1 MTMRIPIGI
10 EDFRLLRERN
20 LTYVD
25 KSRLICEL
33 IDKPGVQ
40 AVLLPR
46 PRRFGKSLNLSMLR
60 CYFEKRSE
68 DFTHLFQDLAV
79 WRAGD
84 TYRAHFQRYPV
95 IHLTFKGVKLE
106 RYEDAWAAIKEII
119 TALFDAHRYVLD
131 EGVLSATEAE
141 AYRSIL
147 AREAPPTLYHR
158 ALLDLS
164 DALHRY
170 HGEKVVILIDEYDQ
184 PIHAGYVH
192 GYVREMLDFFRA
204 FLTEGLKGNPHLER
218 AVLTGILRIA
228 RESIFSGLNNLGVYT
243 LLRSEFATSFGFTEV
258 EVTELLEQAGRRD
271 QLRVVQDWYNGYR
284 FGGHVIYNPWSVLS
298 YLADAD
304 GEVRPHWLSTS
315 SNDLI
320 KLLLERYAGRLQPA
334 FEALLAGSG
343 VERTL
348 DENVV
353 LDELEENEDAL
364 WSLLVFSGYLKAEKR
379 SRGPGEPPAYQLTIP
394 NREVR
399 LVYAGTF
406 RTWMKARMRDR
417 GASLDRLTRA
427 LLEGDAEAVEEQLQ
441 LFVDNV
447 LSYHDAGTPGPENLY
462 HGFILGLLAV
472 MEPAYLVRS
481 NRESGRGRPDVMIR
495 PAQPGKPGV
504 LLELKVARPGR
515 KTLEQALAEGL
526 AQMQSQGYAAELAAA
541 GATPIHALAVA
552 FDGKEVRVRAPDTAP
567 VS

>member
-60 CYFEKRSE
+60 CYFEKRG
-68 DFTHLFQDLAV
+68 DDLTHLFEDLAV

-84 TYRAHFQRYPV
+84 VYREHFQRYPV
-95 IHLTFKGVKLE
+95 IHMTFKEVKVE
-106 RYEDAWAAIKEII
+106 RYEDAWAAIREKIRDLFQTHREVLESG
-119 TALFDAHRYVLD
+119 ALDGVAAERFAQVLD
-131 EGVLSATEAE
+131 GSA
-141 AYRSIL
+141 
-147 AREAPPTLYHR
+147 PTALYHR

-164 DALHRY
+164 EALHRH
-170 HGEKVVILIDEYDQ
+170 HGERVVILIDEYDQ

-204 FLTEGLKGNPHLER
+204 FLTAGLKGNPYLEK

-243 LLRSEFATSFGFTEV
+243 LLRSEFATAFGFTED
-258 EVTELLEQAGRRD
+258 EVAALLDQAGRRD
-271 QLRVVQDWYNGYR
+271 QLRVVQHWYNGYR

-334 FEALLAGSG
+334 FEALLTGGG
-343 VERTL
+343 VERVL

-379 SRGPGEPPAYQLTIP
+379 SQGPGEPPAYHLTIP

-472 MEPAYLVRS
+472 MEPEYLVRS

-504 LLELKVARPGR
+504 LLELKVARPSR

-567 VS
+567 AS

>member
-1 MTMRIPIGI
+1 
-10 EDFRLLRERN
+10 
-20 LTYVD
+20 VD

-68 DFTHLFQDLAV
+68 DFTHLFHDLAV

-84 TYRAHFQRYPV
+84 AYRAHFQRYPV

-164 DALHRY
+164 EALHRY

-192 GYVREMLDFFRA
+192 GYVREMIDFFRA

-243 LLRSEFATSFGFTEV
+243 LLRSEFATSFGFTEP
-258 EVTELLEQAGRRD
+258 EVVELLEQVGRRD
-271 QLRVVQDWYNGYR
+271 QLRLVQHWYNGYR
-284 FGGHVIYNPWSVLS
+284 FGGYVIYNPWSVLNF
-298 YLADAD
+298 LADAE
-304 GEVRPHWLSTS
+304 GRARPYWLSTS
-315 SNDLI
+315 SNDLV
-320 KLLLERYAGRLQPA
+320 KQVLEARAARLQPV
-334 FEALLAGSG
+334 FEVLLAGG
-343 VERTL
+343 GIERTI

-353 LDELEENEDAL
+353 LDQLGHDDDVV
-364 WSLLVFSGYLKAEKR
+364 WSLLAFSGYLNAEER
-379 SRGPGEPPAYQLTIP
+379 VHDPMEPPTHYLTIP

-399 LVYAGTF
+399 EVYTSTF

-427 LLEGDAEAVEEQLQ
+427 LLEGDADAVEEQLQ

-447 LSYHDAGTPGPENLY
+447 LSYHDTGTPGPENLY

-472 MEPAYLVRS
+472 MEPEYLVRS

-526 AQMQSQGYAAELAAA
+526 AQMQGQGYAAELAAA
-541 GATPIHALAVA
+541 GATPIHTLAVA
-552 FDGKEVRVRAPDTAP
+552 FDGKEVRVRAPDITP
-567 VS
+567 LS